1 MNSPFQKCA
10 GMARR
15 AQLCPAMAAT
25 EMAATGKSG
34 TAVSAASVAHAFSA
48 AGLFSS
54 VLVLATA
61 MEMEAFAPL
70 LIALALYA
78 AIFWVSVELL
88 LWLWWFAQVVRSRRV
103 VASASPI
110 PTTAAVATLAN
121 LADGPDLSDARVVG
135 EGRP

>member
-1 MNSPFQKCA
+1 
-10 GMARR
+10 MARR
-15 AQLCPAMAAT
+15 AQPCPPMSVT
-25 EMAATGKSG
+25 DKFSTGLSASG
-34 TAVSAASVAHAFSA
+34 VAHVVCA

-61 MEMEAFAPL
+61 TEMGAFAPL

-78 AIFWVSVELL
+78 AIFWVGVELL
-88 LWLWWFAQVVRSRRV
+88 IWLWWFVQVVRSRRV

-110 PTTAAVATLAN
+110 PTTAAVATSAN
-121 LADGPDLSDARVVG
+121 VAYDADLPDALVVS

>member
-1 MNSPFQKCA
+1 
-10 GMARR
+10 
-15 AQLCPAMAAT
+15 MAAT

-34 TAVSAASVAHAFSA
+34 TAVSAASVAHAFCA

-54 VLVLATA
+54 VLVLVTA
-61 MEMEAFAPL
+61 MEMGAFAPL

-88 LWLWWFAQVVRSRRV
+88 LWLCWFAQVVKSRRV
-103 VASASPI
+103 VASASPVA
-110 PTTAAVATLAN
+110 TTAAVATSAN
-121 LADGPDLSDARVVG
+121 VADGADLSDALVAS